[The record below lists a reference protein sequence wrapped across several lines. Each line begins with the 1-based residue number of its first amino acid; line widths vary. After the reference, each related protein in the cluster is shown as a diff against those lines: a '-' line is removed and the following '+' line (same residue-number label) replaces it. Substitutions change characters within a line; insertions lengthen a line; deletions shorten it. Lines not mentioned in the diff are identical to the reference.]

1 MTKLLYKKWKWAV
14 VVILLL
20 GAALLFFRYG
30 LYIYSLWTCC
40 QEPESGWKTMNLP
53 EMCEKAGGNY
63 IEELTVCQLP
73 ASDAGKICENKSQC
87 EGFCEAKL
95 SPEEISKIIKGEQ
108 VEKTGTCGQ
117 WKDGFGGCFY
127 VVENGKVERLC
138 AD

>member
-1 MTKLLYKKWKWAV
+1 MKLLNKKWKWV
-14 VVILLL
+14 VVIILLPIV
-20 GAALLFFRYG
+20 AILLFWFYT
-30 LYIYSLWTCC
+30 YVFWTCC
-40 QEPESGWKTMNLP
+40 EEPEGGWKTMNLS

-73 ASDAGKICENKSQC
+73 AADAGKACGNKSQC

-95 SPEEISKIIKGEQ
+95 SPEEISKIANGEQ

-117 WKDGFGGCFY
+117 WKDGFSGCSY
-127 VVENGKVERLC
+127 VVENGKVERFC